1 MNVSTLI
8 EAWNGVLRD
17 PMLPALVGLC
27 VLLPLRVALVRRQA
41 ARYRRAHEPS
51 FRNPRPL

>member
-1 MNVSTLI
+1 MQVSILL
-8 EAWNGVLRD
+8 EAWNGILKD

-27 VLLPLRVALVRRQA
+27 VLLPLRMALVRRQT
-41 ARYRRAHEPS
+41 ARYRRAHAAT